1 MHIESLKYR
10 FSSLLFFYKS
20 LYFKLNS
27 AFGCD
32 VWMFFIKPV
41 IMIIICGDE
50 ELKFSQ
56 FDILCVCWDTPSVN
70 RVLVFD
76 NYHTVPLINIQT
88 YTQIIDCV
96 KDVG

>member
-1 MHIESLKYR
+1 MYLMCLTFR
-10 FSSLLFFYKS
+10 LLSFCINVDILLSIYK
-20 LYFKLNS
+20 
-27 AFGCD
+27 D
-32 VWMFFIKPV
+32 
-41 IMIIICGDE
+41 D
-50 ELKFSQ
+50 KFSQ